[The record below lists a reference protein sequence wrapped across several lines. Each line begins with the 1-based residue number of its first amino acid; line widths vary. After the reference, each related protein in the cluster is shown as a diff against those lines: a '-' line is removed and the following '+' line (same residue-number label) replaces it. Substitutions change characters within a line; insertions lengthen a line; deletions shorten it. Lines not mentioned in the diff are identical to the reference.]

1 MLGADYCYKPYCMW
15 GFDPYIKGEREYG
28 ESIAGLVTGK
38 YLEEEA
44 RKYDGREAI
53 EKLKHES

>member
-1 MLGADYCYKPYCMW
+1 MW
-15 GFDPYIKGEREYG
+15 GFDPYIKGERGYG